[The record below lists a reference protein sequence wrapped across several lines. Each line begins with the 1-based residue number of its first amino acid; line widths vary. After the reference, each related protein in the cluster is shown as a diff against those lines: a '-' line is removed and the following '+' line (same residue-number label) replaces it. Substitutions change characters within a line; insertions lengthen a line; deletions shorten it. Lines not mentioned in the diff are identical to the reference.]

1 MQFLLY
7 ISLNEFLDLYIDE
20 YMCSVVNVICLNK
33 SQFIVHFFNN
43 ELSSIISFKCFHH
56 SLNNTILIILIFNTY
71 RKNV

>member
-20 YMCSVVNVICLNK
+20 YTCSVINVIFLNK

-43 ELSSIISFKCFHH
+43 KLSSII
-56 SLNNTILIILIFNTY
+56 
-71 RKNV
+71 